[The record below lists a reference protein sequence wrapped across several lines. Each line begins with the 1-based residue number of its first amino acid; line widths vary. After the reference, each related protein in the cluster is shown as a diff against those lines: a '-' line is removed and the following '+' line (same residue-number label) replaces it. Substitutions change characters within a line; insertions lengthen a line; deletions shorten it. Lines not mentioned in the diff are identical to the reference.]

1 MRVINVI
8 EVVDN
13 NVIGV
18 ESFGVFM
25 ETRVQEVV
33 DKAEDCFINK
43 AMENGCA
50 LDTKELHDVTENG
63 SWESGDYTVNIVWS
77 EINP

>member
-8 EVVDN
+8 EIVDN

-33 DKAEDCFINK
+33 DKAEASFK
-43 AMENGCA
+43 AKAKENGCF
-50 LDTKELHDVTENG
+50 LTDEEFESCIEDG
-63 SWESGDYTVNIVWS
+63 YWETTDYAVNIVWTDI
-77 EINP
+77 EP

>member
-1 MRVINVI
+1 MRIINVI

-33 DKAEDCFINK
+33 DKAEACFIAK
-43 AMENGCA
+43 ARENGCIF
-50 LDTKELHDVTENG
+50 DDEEMQECVNDG

-77 EINP
+77 EVNP